1 MFNVFYNY
9 RQFHNKYFPMNNSV
23 RLTSFQCLKEN
34 HFFIFVRFK
43 IKIKIKIGFIFIDSI
58 SVDHTIIGK
67 KKKIEK

>member
-1 MFNVFYNY
+1 MFNVFDNY

-43 IKIKIKIGFIFIDSI
+43 IKIKIGFIFIDSI
-58 SVDHTIIGK
+58 SVDYHTIIGK